1 MSANRLGAHWRGDA
15 WATELEAYGQRR
27 ITTLVQSWLAG
38 LLPEPLED
46 IEQPERAERAQL
58 RALLDGGDS

>member
-1 MSANRLGAHWRGDA
+1 
-15 WATELEAYGQRR
+15 
-27 ITTLVQSWLAG
+27 VQSWLAG